1 MSITDWSVWGKQ
13 YVIYLR
19 HEADFS
25 MIFYREKESKK
36 SDKHSETNIGKRK
49 TGKGTVKKNE
59 QFKFF

>member
-1 MSITDWSVWGKQ
+1 
-13 YVIYLR
+13 
-19 HEADFS
+19 

>member
-1 MSITDWSVWGKQ
+1 
-13 YVIYLR
+13 
-19 HEADFS
+19 

-59 QFKFF
+59 QFKFFWAKEKKPPTVIINDLQASFQ